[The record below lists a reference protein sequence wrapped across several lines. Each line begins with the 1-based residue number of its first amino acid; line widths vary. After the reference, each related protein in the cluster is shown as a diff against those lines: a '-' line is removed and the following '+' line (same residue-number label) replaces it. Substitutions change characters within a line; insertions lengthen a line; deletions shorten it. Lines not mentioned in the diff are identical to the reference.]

1 MLCVDGQLGEA
12 DRAYVAMFV
21 HRKGVCIHLR
31 KTALIAGASGLVG
44 SELLQILLKKEVY
57 DRVIAIVRRSLGI
70 KHPKL
75 VEAVCD
81 FDRLDEMEGS
91 LFEVDDVFCCLGTT
105 IKKAKSKPAM
115 YKIDVEY
122 PLTIARLACEQGA
135 RHYLLISAMNANS
148 KSPFFYPKI
157 KGILEEKVQV
167 EPYEAI
173 SIFRPSLLL
182 GDRKEFRF
190 GENLAI
196 KMFRA
201 ISPLL
206 KDSWKSGMAI
216 EAIAVAQA
224 MYNAAQLSG
233 NGTAI
238 YDARAIETLA
248 KHS

>member
-1 MLCVDGQLGEA
+1 M
-12 DRAYVAMFV
+12 
-21 HRKGVCIHLR
+21 
-31 KTALIAGASGLVG
+31 G
-44 SELLQILLKKEVY
+44 SELLQILLKGEAY
-57 DRVIAIVRRSLGI
+57 DRVIAIVRRSIGI

-75 VEAVCD
+75 VEVVCD
-81 FDRLDEMEGS
+81 FDRLDEVKDC
-91 LFEVDDVFCCLGTT
+91 FDVDDVYCCLGTT

-122 PLTIARLACEQGA
+122 PLEIAQLALQKGA
-135 RHYLLISAMNANS
+135 SHFLLISAMNANS

-157 KGILEEKVQV
+157 KGILEEKVRAI
-167 EPYEAI
+167 PYEAI

-216 EAIAVAQA
+216 EAITVAQA
-224 MYNAAQLSG
+224 MYNAAQSG
-233 NGTAI
+233 GKGTEI
-238 YDARAIETLA
+238 YDARAIESLA
-248 KHS
+248 KQK